1 MPKRVF
7 WPAVLVTMGLIFM
20 ASNMGYLPAQFWNFW
35 PLLLIIVGLGGLLTS
50 DRDEWMTSPSKKK
63 VAAKTTASK
72 KAAPTKTA
80 KKSSKAKSRR

>member
-50 DRDEWMTSPSKKK
+50 DRDEWMSPETRKRN
-63 VAAKTTASK
+63 AAKASK
-72 KAAPTKTA
+72 KAAASRAA